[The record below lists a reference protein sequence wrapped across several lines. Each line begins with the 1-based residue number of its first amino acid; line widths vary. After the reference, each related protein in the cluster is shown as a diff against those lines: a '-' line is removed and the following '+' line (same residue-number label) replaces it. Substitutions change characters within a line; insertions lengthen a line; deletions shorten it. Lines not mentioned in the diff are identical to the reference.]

1 MELDRLLERLYSNAP
16 QGSASAMEKTAEA
29 AMLAGLTSQPRAAR
43 NPYEDMSLEELTK
56 LAQELNAAPAVREV
70 AVEQEAAGSAAASED
85 EELQKVAFDMLAGQ
99 IMAHAMIHESKL
111 IKVAYATG
119 TCRVCK
125 ENALDVEGSS
135 ICSAC
140 GSGE

>member
-1 MELDRLLERLYSNAP
+1 MELDRLLERLYSNVP
-16 QGSASAMEKTAEA
+16 QGGASAMEKTAEA
-29 AMLAGLTSQPRAAR
+29 AMLAGLTSQPRVQK

-56 LAQELNAAPAVREV
+56 LAQELNAAPAAVEAQEV
-70 AVEQEAAGSAAASED
+70 AVEPSATED

-125 ENALDVEGSS
+125 ENDLDVEGSS

-140 GSGE
+140 SSEE

>member
-70 AVEQEAAGSAAASED
+70 AAEPAASED